1 MRRLV
6 GLSLLVALVGVQL
19 PVAAAGGAVSP
30 PVQPIQ
36 AVTEESSYTY
46 LAGGKV
52 GGPATEIVE
61 AALRRSGLTN
71 YRIGLYPWARSYD
84 MALNEPNTLIYLIAR
99 TPARED
105 LFKWAGE
112 FMRIEYHLY
121 KLRARTDVQVRRLDD
136 ALPYSIGVMRDDV
149 RHQYLQSRGF
159 TRLVLSARNSDSV
172 RMLLDGRVDLLP
184 LPETDMERFC
194 REAGVDPARLQRVL
208 TLDEMSTG
216 IYMAFSRGTD
226 DAIVARARAAFDQLK
241 QDGTVAR
248 LMQRR
253 R

>member
-1 MRRLV
+1 MR
-6 GLSLLVALVGVQL
+6 GLLSFALLCASLHTPEA
-19 PVAAAGGAVSP
+19 VAADGTP
-30 PVQPIQ
+30 PGKPPRIQ

-61 AALRRSGLTN
+61 ASLRRAGLAD

-84 MALNEPNTLIYLIAR
+84 MALQEPNTLIYLIAR
-99 TPARED
+99 TPAREE

-112 FMRIEYHLY
+112 FLRIDYHLY
-121 KLRARTDVQVRRLDD
+121 KLRARTDVDVRRLDD
-136 ALPYSIGVMRDDV
+136 ARPYTIGVMRDDV

-159 TRLVLSARNSDSV
+159 SRLVISARNSDSL
-172 RMLLDGRVDLLP
+172 RMLLDRRVDLLP

-226 DAIVARARAAFDQLK
+226 DAVVARARAAFEQLR